1 MTYTDLET
9 GKVMESYQ
17 YSYDKNSN
25 ITKKTQVNNYPK
37 EDADKV
43 NETKVYTYDTL
54 GRLTKT
60 VITDHKKDDKTKTV
74 TYTYDNVGNRLK
86 EDDGTTIKIT
96 SRNFRMT
103 KQVAIESGKEFL
115 KGAAKTA
122 VITGARRVI
131 KFCMKHFSKK

>member
-1 MTYTDLET
+1 MIYTDLET

-25 ITKKTQVNNYPK
+25 IIEKTAVNNYPK

-60 VITDHKKDDKTKTV
+60 VTTDI
-74 TYTYDNVGNRLK
+74 R
-86 EDDGTTIKIT
+86 
-96 SRNFRMT
+96 RMT
-103 KQVAIESGKEFL
+103 RQRWSHIPMIMLE
-115 KGAAKTA
+115 
-122 VITGARRVI
+122 TG
-131 KFCMKHFSKK
+131 SKKMTEQQ